1 MSVMSEKRK
10 KTTEAA
16 APIRTTMRSMS
27 GSQVGEIDLPG
38 SFGERRRNHLI
49 YEVVQSQLASRRAG
63 THATKTR
70 AMVSGGGKKP
80 WKQKGTGRARA
91 GSSRSPLWAG
101 GATVFGP
108 QPRDY
113 SYRLPAQARRTALRS
128 AIADRQREG
137 ALQVLD
143 SIALPEAKTKR
154 LVEMLGALG
163 LEKSVLI
170 VIAGR
175 DDSLER
181 AARNLP
187 GVKVLRSEGLN
198 VADVLR
204 HKTLVLTQDAVAA
217 LAERVAS

>member
-1 MSVMSEKRK
+1 METKIYNQKGEESGTIKLS
-10 KTTEAA
+10 KT
-16 APIRTTMRSMS
+16 MF
-27 GSQVGEIDLPG
+27 DLPWNADLVYQVVTSMQSNARQG
-38 SFGERRRNHLI
+38 TADSKGRGEVR
-49 YEVVQSQLASRRAG
+49 
-63 THATKTR
+63 
-70 AMVSGGGKKP
+70 GGGKKP

-143 SIALPEAKTKR
+143 RIALPEAKTKR

>member
-1 MSVMSEKRK
+1 
-10 KTTEAA
+10 
-16 APIRTTMRSMS
+16 
-27 GSQVGEIDLPG
+27 
-38 SFGERRRNHLI
+38 
-49 YEVVQSQLASRRAG
+49 
-63 THATKTR
+63 
-70 AMVSGGGKKP
+70 MVSGGGKKP

>member
-1 MSVMSEKRK
+1 MSEKRK

-128 AIADRQREG
+128 AIAERQREG

-143 SIALPEAKTKR
+143 RIALPEAKTKR

>member
-1 MSVMSEKRK
+1 VSVMSEKRK

>member
-1 MSVMSEKRK
+1 MSEKRK

-187 GVKVLRSEGLN
+187 GVKVLRSEGLI

>member
-1 MSVMSEKRK
+1 MSEKRK

-143 SIALPEAKTKR
+143 RIALPEAKTKR

-175 DDSLER
+175 DDSLVR

>member
-1 MSVMSEKRK
+1 MSEKRK

-175 DDSLER
+175 DDTLER

>member
-143 SIALPEAKTKR
+143 RIALPEAKTKR

>member
-1 MSVMSEKRK
+1 MSEKRK

-143 SIALPEAKTKR
+143 RIALPEAKTKR